1 MTDSKTRRDFLATLA
16 TSMAGTALI
25 GNALSCRANE
35 TVPRPPLTVQDV
47 IDLIVREIPG
57 SVEDTIDTLKVG
69 DPKREVTG
77 IVTTF
82 LATFDVLKKTK
93 EIGANLVLTH
103 EPTWYNHNDFVD
115 QLVGDPVYQAKLRF
129 AEQHQISIWR
139 FHDYWHLVQPDPVIH
154 GVARRLGLKILDP
167 DDETLFEM
175 QPTTFEEL
183 CNRCKENIG
192 ITHLRVVGDPGMT
205 CRKIGLFV
213 GWGGAMGEDCCGSER
228 MEQVAMLSRKGAD
241 VVICGESAEWTAC
254 EYARDARSAGIPRG
268 LIILG
273 HSHSEEPGM
282 EDVVE
287 WLRSRLPGVAVTH
300 VAAGDPFR
308 WI

>member
-1 MTDSKTRRDFLATLA
+1 
-16 TSMAGTALI
+16 
-25 GNALSCRANE
+25 
-35 TVPRPPLTVQDV
+35 
-47 IDLIVREIPG
+47 
-57 SVEDTIDTLKVG
+57 
-69 DPKREVTG
+69 
-77 IVTTF
+77 
-82 LATFDVLKKTK
+82 
-93 EIGANLVLTH
+93 
-103 EPTWYNHNDFVD
+103 
-115 QLVGDPVYQAKLRF
+115 
-129 AEQHQISIWR
+129 
-139 FHDYWHLVQPDPVIH
+139 
-154 GVARRLGLKILDP
+154 
-167 DDETLFEM
+167 
-175 QPTTFEEL
+175 
-183 CNRCKENIG
+183 
-192 ITHLRVVGDPGMT
+192 
-205 CRKIGLFV
+205 
-213 GWGGAMGEDCCGSER
+213 